1 MACRLGC
8 ERCHQRAQPLPLSIE
23 VAAVARGDR
32 GLEDGI
38 HLVRP
43 TQTHRQFGLTQPGAG
58 VAQGFVAGAGWG
70 RRVEKC
76 PALKLACGMPALRPD
91 DQDDICTAFA
101 YFATQHLDEILR
113 GVSAD
118 GTADAAGGTDVHR
131 FGDPAGGIVA
141 RYDQDAGSRDGVDAP
156 LDRATCVFDRAACGF
171 YRQVDRVHEVVPAM
185 GNFAHA
191 DDNRGTRFY
200 QHRHRHPLR
209 ATGLT

>member
-8 ERCHQRAQPLPLSIE
+8 QRCHQRAQPLPLRIE
-23 VAAVARGDR
+23 VTAVARSDR

-58 VAQGFVAGAGWG
+58 VPQKFVAGAARG

-76 PALKLACGMPALRPD
+76 PALELARGMPALRPD
-91 DQDDICTAFA
+91 DQDDVAA
-101 YFATQHLDEILR
+101 ALRYLATQHLDDILR

-118 GTADAAGGTDVHR
+118 WTADAAGGTDAHR

-141 RYDQDAGSRDGVDAP
+141 RDDQDAGSRDGVDAP
-156 LDRATCVFDRAACGF
+156 LDHATCVSDRAACGLR
-171 YRQVDRVHEVVPAM
+171 RQVDRVHEVVPAIDD
-185 GNFAHA
+185 FAYA
-191 DDNRGTRFY
+191 DDHRATRFY
-200 QHRHRHPLR
+200 RHRHPSGQR
-209 ATGLT
+209 G